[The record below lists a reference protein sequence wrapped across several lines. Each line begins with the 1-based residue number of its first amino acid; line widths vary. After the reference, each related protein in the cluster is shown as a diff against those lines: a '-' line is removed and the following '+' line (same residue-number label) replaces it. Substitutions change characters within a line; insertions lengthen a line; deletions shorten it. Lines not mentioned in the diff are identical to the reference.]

1 MNTITKFFKNLL
13 TNLKQEI
20 IMEQPE
26 FKTETQSNNL
36 LKYDIVLIEKPT
48 NQLAEIL
55 YEMLVVGKITRKS
68 AMMFGVLNLTSRI
81 AVLRNH
87 YNIDVVC
94 EETPTKNKFGRPVS
108 YGIWHVSNKDYAYD
122 RYVNKINK

>member
-1 MNTITKFFKNLL
+1 
-13 TNLKQEI
+13 
-20 IMEQPE
+20 MEQPQV
-26 FKTETQSNNL
+26 KPETQSNTL
-36 LKYDIVLIEKPT
+36 LKYDIQIIEKPK

-81 AVLRNH
+81 SQLRTN

-94 EETPTKNKFGRPVS
+94 VEMPTKNKFGRPVS
-108 YGIWHVSNKDYAYD
+108 YGIWHVRDKDYAFD
-122 RYVNKINK
+122 KYVHKINI

>member
-1 MNTITKFFKNLL
+1 MNTITNFFKNIF

-26 FKTETQSNNL
+26 FKSEIQNTNL
-36 LKYDIVLIEKPT
+36 LKYDIVLIEKPK
-48 NQLAEIL
+48 NQLAEVL

-68 AMMFGVLNLTSRI
+68 AMMFGVLNVTSRI
-81 AVLRNH
+81 AELRSN

-94 EETPTKNKFGRPVS
+94 VEMPTKNKFGRPVQ
-108 YGIWHVSNKDYAYD
+108 YGIWHVADKDYAFD

>member
-1 MNTITKFFKNLL
+1 MNLITNFFKNLF

-20 IMEQPE
+20 IMEQPQV
-26 FKTETQSNNL
+26 KPETQSNTL
-36 LKYDIVLIEKPT
+36 LKYDIQIIEKPK

-81 AVLRNH
+81 SQLRTN

-94 EETPTKNKFGRPVS
+94 VEMPTKNKFGRPVS
-108 YGIWHVSNKDYAYD
+108 YGIWHVRDKDYAFD
-122 RYVNKINK
+122 KYVHKINI

>member
-1 MNTITKFFKNLL
+1 MNTITNFFKNLFS
-13 TNLKQEI
+13 NLKQEI
-20 IMEQPE
+20 IMEQPQL
-26 FKTETQSNNL
+26 KSETQSNNL

-94 EETPTKNKFGRPVS
+94 VEMPTKNKFGRPVS
-108 YGIWHVSNKDYAYD
+108 YGIWHVANKDYAYD

>member
-1 MNTITKFFKNLL
+1 MNLITNFFKNLF

-20 IMEQPE
+20 IMEQPQV
-26 FKTETQSNNL
+26 KPETQSNTS
-36 LKYDIVLIEKPT
+36 LKYDIQIIEKPK

-81 AVLRNH
+81 SQLRNN

-94 EETPTKNKFGRPVS
+94 VEMPTKNKFGRPVS
-108 YGIWHVSNKDYAYD
+108 YGIWHVRDKDYAFD
-122 RYVNKINK
+122 KYVYKINV